1 MDGKKLQDSGNAL
14 NVDPEGF
21 ANILDN
27 EWDGKTGAT
36 DDKIWV

>member
-1 MDGKKLQDSGNAL
+1 MDGKKPQDSGNAL

-27 EWDGKTGAT
+27 EWDGQREAT
-36 DDKIWV
+36 DDKSWV